1 MAEKTIRELI
11 RERAEEIR
19 HVGQIGPHRAAEVLT
34 ELSSLLSS
42 LNSEITEHEYWY
54 HQKVVELLKEHE
66 KANRAEIFARAC
78 PEWKELRERQ
88 AQQKALMEMIRALK
102 YFLRTSE
109 EEMKESRY

>member
-1 MAEKTIRELI
+1 MTIRELI
-11 RERAEEIR
+11 KERAEEIR
-19 HVGQIGPHRAAEVLT
+19 NIGQVGPHRASEVLT

-78 PEWKELRERQ
+78 PEWKELQDRKT
-88 AQQKALMEMIRALK
+88 QQKAVIEMMRALK
-102 YFLRTSE
+102 YYLRTAE
-109 EEMKESRY
+109 EEMKEGRY